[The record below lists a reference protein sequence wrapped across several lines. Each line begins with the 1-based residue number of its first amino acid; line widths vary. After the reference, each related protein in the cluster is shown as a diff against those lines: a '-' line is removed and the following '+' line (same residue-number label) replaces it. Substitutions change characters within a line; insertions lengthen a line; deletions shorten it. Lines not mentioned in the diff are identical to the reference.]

1 MVRPLVSRFRRSY
14 PIAAP
19 ACTNVGT
26 KGTLATIDSSVALD
40 LTFLRRT
47 CRNAGRNVK
56 SGTLAAVGLIIALAA
71 APVQAQTVE
80 EFYKGKRITVTVGYG
95 PGGGYDVFARLL
107 ARHIGRYI
115 PGNPSFVVQNMPGRG
130 QPDRGEL
137 PLLGGARDGTA
148 FGLFARDMPLLGLMG
163 HNAKVQFD
171 PRKFTWL
178 GSSSNFS
185 DDAYVMIV
193 RDDAPVKSIA
203 EMRSPGGP
211 VLVLGGTADGAT
223 GGDVPRILQEA
234 LGLNNLKLVLGYRDS
249 AAVFLA
255 MERNEVSGRTTDLS
269 AIQSARPDW
278 LKPGGGYRLLVQYG
292 RLTRHPNYPEVP
304 TARELA
310 TTESG
315 RALIEF
321 TETPLLTMARPYAAP
336 PGVPAD
342 GPRRLQAAFLAAHRD
357 RQFLD
362 EAAKLGI
369 YISPVSAEEMAA
381 SIERMAQSPKAL
393 FEQVTRLLGK
403 GG

>member
-1 MVRPLVSRFRRSY
+1 MLRSAVSRFRRSY
-14 PIAAP
+14 PIAAR
-19 ACTNVGT
+19 ARTNVGT
-26 KGTLATIDSSVALD
+26 RGTLATIDSSVALD

-47 CRNAGRNVK
+47 RRKCGRNVK
-56 SGTLAAVGLIIALAA
+56 SATLAAVALIIALAA

-115 PGNPSFVVQNMPGRG
+115 PGNPSLVVQNMPGAG
-130 QPDRGEL
+130 SLTAANYLYSVAPG
-137 PLLGGARDGTA
+137 DGSA
-148 FGLFARDMPLLGLMG
+148 FGLFARDMPLLGLLG
-163 HNAKVQFD
+163 HNANVQFD

-269 AIQSARPDW
+269 AIQSVRPDW

-292 RLTRHPNYPEVP
+292 RLTRHPNYPDVP

-310 TTESG
+310 STDSG

-336 PGVPAD
+336 PGVPVERAKA
-342 GPRRLQAAFLAAHRD
+342 LQAAFLAAHRD
-357 RQFLD
+357 QQFLD

-393 FEQVTRLLGK
+393 FEQVTKLLGK